1 MEENKKGNAAPQ
13 QKLTYE
19 QLEAYATQMTGQHR
33 QMQQEIM
40 HLRQAL
46 DNANKAN
53 LYQEI
58 HFAFK
63 VVEFAHMFDDGFV
76 KKVVNKLQELL
87 EPVEAPKEGAE
98 SETPATP
105 AEATPASEAT
115 KEE

>member
-1 MEENKKGNAAPQ
+1 MEEKKNPNAAPQ

-63 VVEFAHMFDDGFV
+63 VVEFAHMFDDAFV

-87 EPVEAPKEGAE
+87 EPVETPKEEAE
-98 SETPATP
+98 PAAPAAPAETPASQEP
-105 AEATPASEAT
+105 